1 MSKEK
6 QEQQHIDEIINEL
19 TSLSLRTN
27 TLTHELK
34 RLRQQD
40 RQESPPTSNPKYD
53 HDFNEGDRIV
63 IKNAYLGKKGTE
75 GKVSYVT
82 RTQVTLQD
90 DSGRFHTRKF
100 TNVGKVKEGGS

>member
-1 MSKEK
+1 MSKAKPEP
-6 QEQQHIDEIINEL
+6 QHIDKIINEL
-19 TSLSLRTN
+19 ESLSLQTN

-53 HDFNEGDRIV
+53 HDFNEGDCIV
-63 IKNAYLGKKGTE
+63 IKNAYLGKEGIE

-100 TNVGKVKEGGS
+100 TNVRRVKKGGS